1 MAKAVTF
8 QAVLQRIGF
17 SKPAV
22 AALVAK
28 GLTTTPDLIWINERD
43 KEQIL
48 NSICTGPPPIVVPY
62 LAQKCLVLC
71 AIGSTA
77 GID

>member
-22 AALVAK
+22 AALVAN
-28 GLTTTPDLIWINERD
+28 GLTTTPDLI
-43 KEQIL
+43 
-48 NSICTGPPPIVVPY
+48 
-62 LAQKCLVLC
+62 
-71 AIGSTA
+71 
-77 GID
+77 